1 MLGENEM
8 SNESGY
14 SLADLAAIVRNN
26 DGYGYGYGYQNNEF
40 LMMMMFFLVFG
51 GWGNGFGGW
60 GGNSWGNGALTRAEL
75 TEGFNNQSVLRKL
88 DGVTQGLCDGFYAQN
103 TTMLQGFN
111 TIGNQIAENRFA
123 AQNCCCETN
132 RNIDNVR
139 YEAAKNT
146 CDIVRAIEKDG
157 DATRALIN
165 QNVMQALRDKLTEK
179 DQALQTA
186 NFQLSQQAQNA
197 YLLGELRPV
206 SKPAYITC
214 SPYEASS
221 YYRNGCCGF

>member
-8 SNESGY
+8 TNESGY

-26 DGYGYGYGYQNNEF
+26 DHNGYGYGYNND
-40 LMMMMFFLVFG
+40 FFMLILFFAIFG

-60 GGNSWGNGALTRAEL
+60 GNNGFANGALTRAEL

-88 DGVTQGLCDGFYAQN
+88 DGVTQGLCDGFYANN

-111 TIGNQIAENRFA
+111 GVEKEIANNRFA
-123 AQNCCCETN
+123 SQQCCCETN
-132 RNIDNVR
+132 RNIDALR
-139 YEAAKNT
+139 YDTSKQT

-165 QNVMQALRDKLTEK
+165 ANIMQALRDKVTE
-179 DQALQTA
+179 QSQMLQTA

-214 SPYEASS
+214 SPYEAANI
-221 YYRNGCCGF
+221 YRNGCCGY

>member
-1 MLGENEM
+1 MITGENNM
-8 SNESGY
+8 TNESGY

-26 DGYGYGYGYQNNEF
+26 DRGYGYGYNNDF
-40 LMMMMFFLVFG
+40 LFMLMFFAIFG
-51 GWGNGFGGW
+51 GWGNGGFGGW
-60 GGNSWGNGALTRAEL
+60 GSNNFANGALTRAEL
-75 TEGFNNQSVLRKL
+75 NEGFNNQSVLRKL

-103 TTMLQGFN
+103 TTMLHGFN
-111 TIGNQIAENRFA
+111 TLGSQMSS
-123 AQNCCCETN
+123 CCCETN

-139 YEAAKNT
+139 YENSKNT

-165 QNVMQALRDKLTEK
+165 QNVMQALRDKLVEK

-186 NFQLSQQAQNA
+186 NFHLSQQAQNA

-221 YYRNGCCGF
+221 LFYRNGCCGF

>member
-1 MLGENEM
+1 MITGENTM
-8 SNESGY
+8 TNESGY

-26 DGYGYGYGYQNNEF
+26 DHGYGYGYGYNNDF
-40 LMMMMFFLVFG
+40 LFMLMFFAIFG
-51 GWGNGFGGW
+51 GWGNGGFGGW
-60 GGNSWGNGALTRAEL
+60 GGNNFANGALTRAEL

-88 DGVTQGLCDGFYAQN
+88 DGVSNGLCDGFYANN

-111 TIGNQIAENRFA
+111 TIGSQMAS
-123 AQNCCCETN
+123 CCCETN

-139 YEAAKNT
+139 YENAKNT

-165 QNVMQALRDKLTEK
+165 QNVMQALRDKLVEK
-179 DQALQTA
+179 DQMLQTA
-186 NFQLSQQAQNA
+186 NFHLSQQAQNA

-214 SPYEASS
+214 SPYEVSS
-221 YYRNGCCGF
+221 SFYRNSCCGF